1 MGRLFAF
8 RKMVAMNLEFLKP
21 LEVKLAAD
29 TGLLE
34 GYAST
39 FGNVDSYGDVI
50 APGAFL
56 KSLAEHKAA
65 GTAPA
70 LLWQHNPD
78 EPIGVWT
85 DFREDTHGLKV
96 AGRLTLD
103 TKRGAEA
110 RALARDG
117 ALALSIG
124 FQSRDAVNENGRRV
138 LRDIKLWEVSLVT
151 FPANELA
158 RLTTVKSAIAAG
170 ELSPRTIEHI
180 LRDAGVPKA
189 FAKAIVAGGWKTASS
204 NRCDAEGEV
213 HRLCEAVKAN
223 TAMLNSYLRIHQ
235 HGTPGS
241 QSRD

>member
-1 MGRLFAF
+1 M
-8 RKMVAMNLEFLKP
+8 KLEFLKSF
-21 LEVKLAAD
+21 EVKLAAD

-39 FGNVDSYGDVI
+39 FGNVDTYGDVV

-65 GTAPA
+65 GTMPA
-70 LLWQHNPD
+70 MLWQHSPD
-78 EPIGVWT
+78 APIGVWT
-85 DFREDTHGLKV
+85 DAREDDRGLKV
-96 AGRLTLD
+96 TGRLTLD

-110 RALARDG
+110 RALVKDG

-124 FQSRDAVNENGRRV
+124 FETRESEPENGRRV
-138 LRDIKLWEVSLVT
+138 LKDVKLWEISLVT

-158 RLTTVKSAIAAG
+158 RITAIKNSVASG
-170 ELSPRTIEHI
+170 ELSPRLVEHI

-213 HRLCEAVKAN
+213 HRLCQAIKAN
-223 TAMLNSYLRIHQ
+223 TAMLNSFLRNHR
-235 HGTPGS
+235 HGTSGS
-241 QSRD
+241 

>member
-1 MGRLFAF
+1 MT
-8 RKMVAMNLEFLKP
+8 LEFLRP

-50 APGAFL
+50 APGAFM
-56 KSLAEHKAA
+56 KSLAEHKSA
-65 GTAPA
+65 GTMPA
-70 LLWQHNPD
+70 LLWQHNAD
-78 EPIGVWT
+78 DPIGVWT
-85 DFREDTHGLKV
+85 DAREDERGLKV
-96 AGRLTLD
+96 SGRLTLD

-110 RALARDG
+110 RALVKDG

-124 FQSRDAVNENGRRV
+124 FQTRDSASENGRRI
-138 LRDIKLWEVSLVT
+138 LKDIKLWEISLVT
-151 FPANELA
+151 FPANEMA
-158 RLTTVKSAIAAG
+158 RITAIKNAIAAGG
-170 ELSPRTIEHI
+170 ELSPRMIEHI

-189 FAKAIVAGGWKTASS
+189 FAKAVVAGGWKTASS

-223 TAMLNSYLRIHQ
+223 TAMLNSFLRTHQ
-235 HGTPGS
+235 HGPSGT